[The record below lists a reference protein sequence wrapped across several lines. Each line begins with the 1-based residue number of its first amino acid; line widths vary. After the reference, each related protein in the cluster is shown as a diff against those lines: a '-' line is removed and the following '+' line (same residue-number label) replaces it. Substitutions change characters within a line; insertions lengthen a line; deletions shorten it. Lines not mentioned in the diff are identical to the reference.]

1 MTNFV
6 ATPEQRELRD
16 SVRRFLANKSD
27 SAAVRARMD
36 TAEGSDP
43 AVWAQLAGQLGVH
56 ALAIDEEY
64 GGLGFGFAELCVVL
78 GELGRAVTV
87 TPFLASVAVAA
98 SALANSGDTEAMKT
112 YLPGIAAGETVATL
126 ALSDTGADPDLAH
139 VALAASQTDS
149 GWQLTGVKA
158 IVLDGAAAD
167 LILVAARTPAGLSL
181 FAVDGNA
188 RGLTRTQLS
197 VLDLTRKQARLDFVG
212 TPARLVGTDGGAA
225 DGLSRTL
232 DLAAV
237 ALAAEQTGG
246 AEKCLEMA
254 VDYAKTRYQFGRP
267 IGSYQAITHKCAD
280 MLAQVEMAKSAY
292 MYAASVADQGVIA
305 ADELKIAAS
314 VAKAFCSDAYLF
326 CAGENIQIHGGIGFT
341 WEHDAH
347 LYFKRAKSSELM
359 FGDPQYHRN
368 RLAGL
373 LAL

>member
-36 TAEGSDP
+36 TGEGSDP

-126 ALSDTGADPDLAH
+126 ALSDTGADPDLAN
-139 VALAASQTDS
+139 VTLAASQTGS
-149 GWQLTGVKA
+149 GWQLSGVKE

-181 FAVDGNA
+181 FAVDA
-188 RGLTRTQLS
+188 SATGLTRTPLS
-197 VLDLTRKQARLDFVG
+197 VLDLTRKQARIEFAA

-225 DGLSRTL
+225 DGLARTL

-292 MYAASVADQGVIA
+292 MYAASVADEGTGA

-368 RLAGL
+368 RLAAL
-373 LAL
+373 LEL

>member
-36 TAEGSDP
+36 TGEGSDP

-126 ALSDTGADPDLAH
+126 ALSDTGADPDLAN
-139 VALAASQTDS
+139 VTLAASQTGA
-149 GWQLTGVKA
+149 GWQLSGVKE

-181 FAVDGNA
+181 FAVDA
-188 RGLTRTQLS
+188 SATGLTRTPLS
-197 VLDLTRKQARLDFVG
+197 VLDLTRKQARIEFAA

-225 DGLSRTL
+225 DGLARTL

-280 MLAQVEMAKSAY
+280 MLAQVEMAKSAC
-292 MYAASVADQGVIA
+292 MYAASVADEGTGA

-368 RLAGL
+368 RLAAL
-373 LAL
+373 LEL